1 MEAISPNLAA
11 DMRQFIALANRLGIV
26 VPDEVQS
33 EPDNTLDEIFVVSEA
48 HKRYPKTYGSAGRV
62 DWQVRNRERNGLLAC
77 GGVGEHK
84 RGRQRAHLTIN
95 HPKYV
100 AWLKSGAK

>member
-1 MEAISPNLAA
+1 MKATSQDFAEN
-11 DMRQFIALANRLGIV
+11 MRQFFALAYRLGIV
-26 VPDEVQS
+26 IPDEVQS

-48 HKRYPKTYGSAGRV
+48 HKRYPQTYGTAGRV
-62 DWQVRNRERNGLLAC
+62 EWQVRNRERNGLLAC
-77 GGVGEHK
+77 GGVVEHT

-100 AWLKSGAK
+100 AWLKTGAK